1 MNILES
7 MLNEKDMRS
16 EQFLDAR
23 KNNGLDEEISIEKDN
38 VALDRA
44 IDGISETLKKNI
56 EKEVEKINVESPIW
70 EKISKG
76 SFSKTIKTAIE
87 ATLKAFLKKKFN
99 INFSTFNDMK
109 TAWNAAMDGN
119 LKEAL
124 KKTSDV
130 AVDGIAV
137 LPSTVK
143 TVIKNVKNTV
153 IDKTVDSQKY
163 EVINRQTKVINRI
176 SSNCQKFGEAL
187 KINDA
192 KNIKKTAEAIKK
204 DMNTILPIRKTISM
218 AQNVLDKYSLWQ
230 NKGNEQLTKDEND
243 LINKLN
249 NCA

>member
-1 MNILES
+1 
-7 MLNEKDMRS
+7 
-16 EQFLDAR
+16 
-23 KNNGLDEEISIEKDN
+23 
-38 VALDRA
+38 
-44 IDGISETLKKNI
+44 
-56 EKEVEKINVESPIW
+56 
-70 EKISKG
+70 
-76 SFSKTIKTAIE
+76 
-87 ATLKAFLKKKFN
+87 
-99 INFSTFNDMK
+99 MK

-124 KKTSDV
+124 KKTSDA

-204 DMNTILPIRKTISM
+204 DMNTILPIRETISM